1 MNLFDKKAA
10 GANIQENKYFRK
22 WGRVKMSYLD
32 YRKLPKKIYYTAI
45 VVVFL
50 CSIFLAGAHTGR
62 IIQQEQDRLYVGKV
76 IEKEHVPEK
85 IENGERSEEVYYI
98 VVEDNHGDYLRYS
111 VSKDVYH
118 QIDIGEM
125 YRRK

>member
-1 MNLFDKKAA
+1 MNLKVGKS
-10 GANIQENKYFRK
+10 
-22 WGRVKMSYLD
+22 KMSYLD
-32 YRKLPKKIYYTAI
+32 YRKLPSKIYYAAI
-45 VVVFL
+45 VVVVL

-85 IENGERSEEVYYI
+85 IENGERFEEAYYI

-111 VSKDVYH
+111 VSKDVYQ
-118 QIDIGEM
+118 QIGINDM
-125 YRRK
+125 YKRK